1 MAESSHVQPDDLLV
15 SGLVDNNPLYHKLS
29 PTAHADADNEPGEL
43 SAAAYET
50 TPELNLREAR
60 VRYFSRPS
68 RRPLRYRHSTG
79 SPTLSDYNGQPSTG
93 TSTEEEAREEIEST
107 EEDAVVN
114 NVHPT
119 EEASAEIES
128 TDKEALGAT
137 DEFGQAELE
146 RFMRKALL
154 PDDDVIP
161 VPDLK
166 DAKEVYEGRLKEIKH
181 VIVQRDK
188 DRFWGH
194 IAFIKHLVDY
204 LFGHQSALS
213 TVLSVDDAELKFKL
227 DNISK
232 GNKDDLFEMEINPV
246 GTTEECQKLFAL
258 SYVLFKNV
266 SSIQK
271 FKDGIFS
278 ISPVLAAH
286 KYFQHL
292 KSFFLPRNKHLSL
305 TEFLG
310 LLKFQNTAEKGSND
324 FSTINNLIC
333 DLEAYFAEVGNGNV
347 DGVTLEQLLFLFTSC
362 ESIPLFGFDKPI
374 EVFFEK
380 DVLRISTC
388 GLYITLPLEDTIKNL
403 EVAVKFG
410 AGFGSI

>member
-68 RRPLRYRHSTG
+68 RRPLRYRHSIG
-79 SPTLSDYNGQPSTG
+79 WPTLSDYNGQPSAG

-107 EEDAVVN
+107 EEDSVVN

-128 TDKEALGAT
+128 TDKEALHEVKIRFAGEAGSGAGPFR
-137 DEFGQAELE
+137 EFLTLAMNRGPHCLH
-146 RFMRKALL
+146 KA
-154 PDDDVIP
+154 
-161 VPDLK
+161 
-166 DAKEVYEGRLKEIKH
+166 
-181 VIVQRDK
+181 
-188 DRFWGH
+188 
-194 IAFIKHLVDY
+194 LVDY

-266 SSIQK
+266 SSIQQ
-271 FKDGIFS
+271 FKDGILS
-278 ISPVLAAH
+278 ISPVLAAY

-333 DLEAYFAEVGNGNV
+333 DLEVYFAEVGNENV

-362 ESIPLFGFDKPI
+362 ESIPLFCFDKPI
-374 EVFFEK
+374 EGFFEK